1 MIATYLVLKIALQ
14 AVLDECNR
22 MAALAESREL
32 AGSIKERI
40 ARLEIEFAT
49 GEIDAATYERR
60 AAEIMEEV
68 KQLSLGGLQP
78 GGPPDEL

>member
-1 MIATYLVLKIALQ
+1 MIATYLVLRIALQ

-22 MAALAESREL
+22 MAALAESKDV
-32 AGSIKERI
+32 ASSIKERI

-49 GEIDAATYERR
+49 GAIDEATYEIK
-60 AAEIMEEV
+60 AAEILEEV

-78 GGPPDEL
+78 GGPPYEL